1 MIKKALEY
9 LIDLGG
15 ANILTVGGREYADRE
30 VFPVKPPMVPT
41 LKVQNLESIVT
52 YVKEIDDSENDS
64 CGGPLLVHIEDY
76 KTVSI
81 KGLALG
87 EWKDREIFML
97 AKAETPDFTP
107 GGYYDAEN
115 FNIALQSMFL
125 QNEDRD
131 IMLKVVGNLKDEAV
145 RNTADDGVSQVTT
158 VRTGI
163 ASVSEVKVPNPVTL
177 RPYRTFIEVEQPES
191 KFIFRMR
198 EGGACALF
206 EADGGA
212 WKLDAQNAVYEYL
225 KDRLKEEIE
234 SKAVILMQ

>member
-15 ANILTVGGREYADRE
+15 ANVMKINGREYADRE
-30 VFPVKPPMVPT
+30 IFPVKPPTVPT
-41 LKVQNLESIVT
+41 LEVHSLASIVT
-52 YVKEIDDSENDS
+52 YIKEMAGMESGHEEM
-64 CGGPLLVHIEDY
+64 PLLLHIEDY

-81 KGLALG
+81 KGLAVDD
-87 EWKDREIFML
+87 WKEREIFMR
-97 AKAETPDFTP
+97 ATAETPDFNF
-107 GGYYDAEN
+107 GRYYDAEN
-115 FNIALQSMFL
+115 FNIALQSVFL

-145 RNTADDGVSQVTT
+145 RNISDDGVSQATT

-163 ASVSEVKVPNPVTL
+163 ATVAEVKVPNPVTL
-177 RPYRTFIEVEQPES
+177 KPYRTFIDIEQPES

-212 WKLDAQNAVYEYL
+212 WKSSAQVSIYDYL
-225 KDRLKEEIE
+225 KDNLKEEIE
-234 SKAVILMQ
+234 NHSVILMP

>member
-9 LIDLGG
+9 LIELGG
-15 ANILTVGGREYADRE
+15 ANLIEVEGRKYADKE
-30 VFPVKPPMVPT
+30 LDPVKPPLVPT
-41 LKVQNLESIVT
+41 LEVHSLESIVT
-52 YVKEIDDSENDS
+52 YIKEIGDAE
-64 CGGPLLVHIEDY
+64 CRFEGEPLLVQIENHAA
-76 KTVSI
+76 VSI
-81 KGLALG
+81 KSLAL
-87 EWKDREIFML
+87 EVWQEREIFMR
-97 AKAETPDFTP
+97 ATAETPVFKS
-107 GGYYDAEN
+107 GVYHDAEN

-125 QNEDRD
+125 QNDDRD

-177 RPYRTFIEVEQPES
+177 RPYRTFLEVDQKDS

-225 KDRLKEEIE
+225 EDRLKEEIE

>member
-15 ANILTVGGREYADRE
+15 ANVMKINEREYADRE
-30 VFPVKPPMVPT
+30 IFPVKPPTVPT
-41 LKVQNLESIVT
+41 LEVHSLASIVT
-52 YVKEIDDSENDS
+52 YIKEIDSAES
-64 CGGPLLVHIEDY
+64 RHEGMPLLLHIEDY

-81 KGLALG
+81 KGLAVDD
-87 EWKDREIFML
+87 WKEREIFMR
-97 AKAETPDFTP
+97 ATAETPDFNF
-107 GGYYDAEN
+107 GRYYDAEN
-115 FNIALQSMFL
+115 FNIALQSVFL

-145 RNTADDGVSQVTT
+145 RNISDDGVSQATT

-163 ASVSEVKVPNPVTL
+163 ATVAEVKVPNPVTL
-177 RPYRTFIEVEQPES
+177 KPYRTFIDIEQPES

-212 WKLDAQNAVYEYL
+212 WKSSAQVSIYDYL
-225 KDRLKEEIE
+225 KDNLKEEIE
-234 SKAVILMQ
+234 NHSVILMP

>member
-1 MIKKALEY
+1 MTKKALEY

-15 ANILTVGGREYADRE
+15 ANVMKINGREYADRE
-30 VFPVKPPMVPT
+30 IFPVKPPTVPT
-41 LKVQNLESIVT
+41 LEIHSLASIVT
-52 YVKEIDDSENDS
+52 YIKEMADMESGHEEM
-64 CGGPLLVHIEDY
+64 PLLLHIEDY

-81 KGLALG
+81 KGLAVG
-87 EWKDREIFML
+87 DWKEREIFMR
-97 AKAETPDFTP
+97 ATAETPDFNY
-107 GGYYDAEN
+107 GRYYDAEN
-115 FNIALQSMFL
+115 FNIALQSVFI

-145 RNTADDGVSQVTT
+145 RNISDDGVSQATT

-163 ASVSEVKVPNPVTL
+163 ATVAEVKVPNPVTL
-177 RPYRTFIEVEQPES
+177 KPYRTFIDIEQPES

-212 WKLDAQNAVYEYL
+212 WKFSAQVSIYDYL
-225 KDRLKEEIE
+225 KDKLKEEIE
-234 SKAVILMQ
+234 NHSVILMP